1 MYSISY
7 LVNQPTDLRL
17 LDDSAYS
24 ISIYSLNKYL
34 KVDAK
39 NIMTSLYRIVSFV
52 KSKLLNGK
60 MKKDI
65 SHIVEFGYAV

>member
-1 MYSISY
+1 
-7 LVNQPTDLRL
+7 

-52 KSKLLNGK
+52 KSRLNGK

-65 SHIVEFGYAV
+65 SHIVEFGYAA